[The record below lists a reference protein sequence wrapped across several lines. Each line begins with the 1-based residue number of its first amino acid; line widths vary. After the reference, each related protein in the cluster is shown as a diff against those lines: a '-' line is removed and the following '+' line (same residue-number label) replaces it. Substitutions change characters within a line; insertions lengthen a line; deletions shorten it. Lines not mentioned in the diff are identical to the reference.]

1 MEYELIFLKQKNKK
15 MKKIINWFK
24 KRTTNRLFIV
34 LAAVCTIG
42 FLIIGEFGA
51 ALIEFAL
58 FTSWI
63 VIDRE
68 YNIIEMKDKIIEA
81 QDKIIE
87 RKKKDIRTLVGNL
100 ADERKNLAEE
110 REKSRN
116 ARIYGRFWMRKYLYE
131 NAKVDFINGKISA
144 NEFGKKY
151 NYYTELIEKS
161 LEAILERKEAQDEND
176 TDC

>member
-1 MEYELIFLKQKNKK
+1 

-24 KRTTNRLFIV
+24 KRTTNRLLIV

-42 FLIIGEFGA
+42 FLVIGEFGA
-51 ALIEFAL
+51 ALLELGL
-58 FTSWI
+58 FVSWI
-63 VIDRE
+63 AIDRGD
-68 YNIIEMKDKIIEA
+68 NIIEVQNKTIEA

-87 RKKKDIRTLVGNL
+87 KKKKDMRTLVGNL
-100 ADERKNLAEE
+100 ANERKNLAEE
-110 REKSRN
+110 REKNRN
-116 ARIYGRFWMRKYLYE
+116 ARIYARFWRRKYLYE

-151 NYYTELIEKS
+151 NCYTELIEKS
-161 LEAILERKEAQDEND
+161 IEAIFERKEVKDEND